1 MSSAAVIA
9 TVIAYIAVLFVISYI
24 SGRKSDNAGFF
35 IGNHRTTWYMA
46 AFAMISAAM
55 SGVTYISLP
64 GSVAAD
70 SFSYLQMVMGFTVG
84 QMVIAFVLIP
94 LFYRR
99 KVVSLYQYL
108 DERFDITVHRTG
120 AWFFL
125 VSKVLGASLKIYVV
139 CAVMQLL
146 VFDPHG
152 LPFALN
158 VAITMCFV
166 WLYTNRGGVRSLI
179 WTDTLKTVCL
189 VSSLVL
195 CIVFIARSL
204 GMSGAEVVDSVETS
218 RYSRIF
224 FFDDPSSP
232 RYFWKMFFS
241 GLFVVVAMTGLDQ
254 DMMQLNLSCRTKRDA
269 KINIMIT
276 AFFQIIILVLF
287 LALGVMLYSYADST
301 GLEIP
306 EKSDQLFAQVA
317 VNGGLPTIV
326 GVVFVLG
333 LISSTYSAAG
343 SALTALTTSFTVD
356 ILNGPE
362 RYDERRLTR
371 VRRTVHVVMAVIM
384 GLSIVAF
391 DLLSDDSTINL
402 IYKVVSFTYGPILG
416 MFVFGMFTRWRIRGR
431 YMPFIAVASPLLSA
445 LLQYAAREFFD
456 YHIGFELLVYNAM
469 ITMAGMMLVVRRN
482 EN

>member
-317 VNGGLPTIV
+317 VNGGLPIIV

>member
-166 WLYTNRGGVRSLI
+166 WLYTNRDGVRSLI

-317 VNGGLPTIV
+317 VNGGLPIIV

-333 LISSTYSAAG
+333 LISSTYAAAG

>member
-204 GMSGAEVVDSVETS
+204 GMSGADVAGSVETS

-317 VNGGLPTIV
+317 VNGGLPIIV

-445 LLQYAAREFFD
+445 LLQYAAREFFG

>member
-1 MSSAAVIA
+1 
-9 TVIAYIAVLFVISYI
+9 
-24 SGRKSDNAGFF
+24 
-35 IGNHRTTWYMA
+35 
-46 AFAMISAAM
+46 MISAAM

-317 VNGGLPTIV
+317 VNGGLPIIV

>member
-1 MSSAAVIA
+1 
-9 TVIAYIAVLFVISYI
+9 
-24 SGRKSDNAGFF
+24 
-35 IGNHRTTWYMA
+35 
-46 AFAMISAAM
+46 MISAAM

-125 VSKVLGASLKIYVV
+125 VSKVLVASLKIYVV

-391 DLLSDDSTINL
+391 DLFSDDSTINL

>member
-64 GSVAAD
+64 GSVATD

-146 VFDPHG
+146 VLDPHG

-204 GMSGAEVVDSVETS
+204 GMSGTEVVDSVETS

-362 RYDERRLTR
+362 RYDERCLTR

-391 DLLSDDSTINL
+391 DLFSDDSTINL

-431 YMPFIAVASPLLSA
+431 YIPFIAVASPLLSA

>member
-64 GSVAAD
+64 GSVATD

-146 VFDPHG
+146 VFDSHG

-224 FFDDPSSP
+224 FFDDHSSP

-287 LALGVMLYSYADST
+287 LALGVLLYSYADST

-362 RYDERRLTR
+362 RYDERCLTR
-371 VRRTVHVVMAVIM
+371 VRRTVHVVVAVIM

-391 DLLSDDSTINL
+391 DLFSDDSTINL

-445 LLQYAAREFFD
+445 LLQYAARECFD
-456 YHIGFELLVYNAM
+456 YHIGFELLVYNAI

>member
-287 LALGVMLYSYADST
+287 LALGVLLYSYADST

-391 DLLSDDSTINL
+391 DLFSDDSTINL

-445 LLQYAAREFFD
+445 LLQYAARECFD
-456 YHIGFELLVYNAM
+456 YHIGFELLVYNAI

>member
-64 GSVAAD
+64 GSVATD

-317 VNGGLPTIV
+317 VNGGLPIIV

-391 DLLSDDSTINL
+391 DLFSDDSTINL

-445 LLQYAAREFFD
+445 LLQYAARECFD
-456 YHIGFELLVYNAM
+456 YHIGFELLVYNAI

>member
-1 MSSAAVIA
+1 
-9 TVIAYIAVLFVISYI
+9 
-24 SGRKSDNAGFF
+24 
-35 IGNHRTTWYMA
+35 MA

-64 GSVAAD
+64 GSVATD

-204 GMSGAEVVDSVETS
+204 GMSGTEVVDSVETS

-287 LALGVMLYSYADST
+287 LALGVLLYSYADST

-391 DLLSDDSTINL
+391 DLFSDDSTINL

>member
-317 VNGGLPTIV
+317 VNGGLPIIV

-391 DLLSDDSTINL
+391 DLFSDDSTINL

-445 LLQYAAREFFD
+445 LLQYAARECFD
-456 YHIGFELLVYNAM
+456 YHIGFELLVYNAI

>member
-1 MSSAAVIA
+1 
-9 TVIAYIAVLFVISYI
+9 
-24 SGRKSDNAGFF
+24 
-35 IGNHRTTWYMA
+35 MA

-204 GMSGAEVVDSVETS
+204 GMSGADVAGSVETS

-317 VNGGLPTIV
+317 VNGGLPIIV

>member
-1 MSSAAVIA
+1 
-9 TVIAYIAVLFVISYI
+9 
-24 SGRKSDNAGFF
+24 
-35 IGNHRTTWYMA
+35 MA

-224 FFDDPSSP
+224 FIDDPSSP

>member
-445 LLQYAAREFFD
+445 LLQYAVREFFD

>member
-1 MSSAAVIA
+1 
-9 TVIAYIAVLFVISYI
+9 
-24 SGRKSDNAGFF
+24 
-35 IGNHRTTWYMA
+35 MA

-179 WTDTLKTVCL
+179 WTDTLKTACL

-287 LALGVMLYSYADST
+287 LALGVLLYSYADST

-445 LLQYAAREFFD
+445 LLQYAARECFD
-456 YHIGFELLVYNAM
+456 YHIGFELLVYNAI

>member
-64 GSVAAD
+64 GSVATD

-204 GMSGAEVVDSVETS
+204 GMSGTEVVDSVETS

-287 LALGVMLYSYADST
+287 LALGVLLYSYADST

-391 DLLSDDSTINL
+391 DLFSDDSTINL

>member
-64 GSVAAD
+64 GAVAAD

-287 LALGVMLYSYADST
+287 LALGVLLYSYADST

-391 DLLSDDSTINL
+391 DLFSDDSTINL

-431 YMPFIAVASPLLSA
+431 YMPFIAVSSPLLSA

-456 YHIGFELLVYNAM
+456 YHIGFELLVYNAI

>member
-391 DLLSDDSTINL
+391 DLFSDDSTINL

-445 LLQYAAREFFD
+445 LLQYAVREFFD

>member
-1 MSSAAVIA
+1 
-9 TVIAYIAVLFVISYI
+9 
-24 SGRKSDNAGFF
+24 
-35 IGNHRTTWYMA
+35 MA

-287 LALGVMLYSYADST
+287 LALGVMLYSYVDST

-391 DLLSDDSTINL
+391 DLFSDDSTINL

-456 YHIGFELLVYNAM
+456 YHIGFELLVYNAI

>member
-1 MSSAAVIA
+1 
-9 TVIAYIAVLFVISYI
+9 
-24 SGRKSDNAGFF
+24 
-35 IGNHRTTWYMA
+35 MA

-317 VNGGLPTIV
+317 VNGGLPIIV

>member
-391 DLLSDDSTINL
+391 DLFSDDSTINL

>member
-64 GSVAAD
+64 GSVATD

-317 VNGGLPTIV
+317 VNGGLPIIV

-445 LLQYAAREFFD
+445 LLQYAARECFD
-456 YHIGFELLVYNAM
+456 YHIGFELLVYNAI

>member
-64 GSVAAD
+64 GSVATD

-287 LALGVMLYSYADST
+287 LALGVLLYSYADST

-431 YMPFIAVASPLLSA
+431 YIPFIAVASPLLSA

>member
-287 LALGVMLYSYADST
+287 LALGVLLYSYADST

-362 RYDERRLTR
+362 RYDERCLTR

-391 DLLSDDSTINL
+391 DLFSDDSTINL

-445 LLQYAAREFFD
+445 LLQYAAREYFD
-456 YHIGFELLVYNAM
+456 YHIGFELLVYNAI

>member
-204 GMSGAEVVDSVETS
+204 GMSGADVAGSVETS

-317 VNGGLPTIV
+317 VNGGLPIIV

>member
-287 LALGVMLYSYADST
+287 LALGVLLYSYADST

-362 RYDERRLTR
+362 RYDERCLTR

-391 DLLSDDSTINL
+391 DLFSDDSTINL

-431 YMPFIAVASPLLSA
+431 YIPFIAVASPLLSA

>member
-125 VSKVLGASLKIYVV
+125 VSKVLVASLKIYVV

-254 DMMQLNLSCRTKRDA
+254 DMMQRNLSCRTKRDA

-391 DLLSDDSTINL
+391 DLFSDDSTINL

>member
-9 TVIAYIAVLFVISYI
+9 TVIAYIAVLFVVSYL

-391 DLLSDDSTINL
+391 DLFSDDSTINL

>member
-204 GMSGAEVVDSVETS
+204 GMSGADVAGSVETS

-317 VNGGLPTIV
+317 VNGGLPIIV

-391 DLLSDDSTINL
+391 DLFSDDSTINL

-445 LLQYAAREFFD
+445 LLQYAARECFD
-456 YHIGFELLVYNAM
+456 YHIGFELLVYNAI

>member
-1 MSSAAVIA
+1 
-9 TVIAYIAVLFVISYI
+9 
-24 SGRKSDNAGFF
+24 
-35 IGNHRTTWYMA
+35 
-46 AFAMISAAM
+46 MISAAM

-204 GMSGAEVVDSVETS
+204 GMSGADVAGSVETS

-317 VNGGLPTIV
+317 VNGGLPIIV

>member
-317 VNGGLPTIV
+317 VNGGLPIIV

-445 LLQYAAREFFD
+445 LLQYAARECFD
-456 YHIGFELLVYNAM
+456 YHIGFELLVYNAI

>member
-125 VSKVLGASLKIYVV
+125 VSKVLVASLKIYVV

-391 DLLSDDSTINL
+391 DLFSDDSTINL

>member
-224 FFDDPSSP
+224 FIDDPSSP

>member
-64 GSVAAD
+64 GSVATD

-204 GMSGAEVVDSVETS
+204 GMSGTEVVDSVETS

-362 RYDERRLTR
+362 RYDERCLTR

-391 DLLSDDSTINL
+391 DLFSDDSTINL

-431 YMPFIAVASPLLSA
+431 YIPFIAVASPLLSA